1 MRALN
6 ALFVLLFGM
15 LAACAGETAAAGPCA
30 ERVFENDRFTV
41 CAFDPEAQALR
52 LAWRGADGE
61 AYRGFDALARG
72 MDQTRVAFAMNAGMF
87 DRVGAPIGLLVESGR
102 ELHAIST
109 TEGPGNFHLKPNG
122 VFWIDDAGAPHVAA
136 TDSYLALTTSPEWAT
151 QSGPM
156 LLIDGT
162 LHPAF
167 DNDGVSRHIRNGVGV
182 GDGGEAWFVISE
194 QPVSFGKLARFFR
207 DSLAADNALYL
218 DGAVSSLW
226 DPRAGRMDKGV
237 PLGPLVVV
245 CSPSC

>member
-1 MRALN
+1 MRVLHAVFALLV
-6 ALFVLLFGM
+6 AM
-15 LAACAGETAAAGPCA
+15 LAACDGESAAAGPCA
-30 ERVFENDRFTV
+30 ERVFEDDRFTV
-41 CAFDPEAQALR
+41 CTFDPEAQALR
-52 LAWRGADGE
+52 LAWRSIDGQ

-87 DRVGAPIGLLVESGR
+87 DADGAPIGLHVEYGR

-109 TEGPGNFHLKPNG
+109 TDGPGNFHLKPNG
-122 VFWIDDAGAPHVAA
+122 VFWIDEAGAPHATA
-136 TDSYLALTTSPEWAT
+136 TDSYLALNISPEWAT

-156 LLIDGT
+156 LLIDGA

-167 DNDGVSRHIRNGVGV
+167 DDDGASRHVRNGVGV

-194 QPVSFGKLARFFR
+194 QPVSFGKFARFFR

-226 DPRAGRMDKGV
+226 DPRAGRKDKGV